1 MNLGRGLRATSSR
14 WLVESLHRRIPGGK
28 PWSARAPRIL
38 STKPWWKAF
47 TRWRFLRQGKI
58 FRNQKGEAGRPSG
71 RPPHRCDESSTGYSS
86 AGCSPAVEYPTYG
99 LDKTERN
106 WERVNWSGPCG
117 GGKLKAEGSL
127 VLFQARPSSVVPGP
141 VTKSVMTP
149 GLGDVWRLGRSRLGE
164 YSLCTARAVAPW
176 LTSREECGHGAKAK
190 EC

>member
-58 FRNQKGEAGRPSG
+58 FRNQKGEAGRPPG

-86 AGCSPAVEYPTYG
+86 AGCSPAEPA
-99 LDKTERN
+99 
-106 WERVNWSGPCG
+106 SASP
-117 GGKLKAEGSL
+117 A
-127 VLFQARPSSVVPGP
+127 
-141 VTKSVMTP
+141 
-149 GLGDVWRLGRSRLGE
+149 RSRLKFRGGVCQE
-164 YSLCTARAVAPW
+164 WHEQHLPLRSDRVMKKHHGLSAVTKRAPGTQSRRSARRGCGVFKKSLTEPTT
-176 LTSREECGHGAKAK
+176 L
-190 EC
+190 

>member
-1 MNLGRGLRATSSR
+1 MAGGIAPPQDSRRQALVGTSPKNPQHEA
-14 WLVESLHRRIPGGK
+14 LVEGFHPVAFSKAGEDLSQPKRR
-28 PWSARAPRIL
+28 SRAAVGP
-38 STKPWWKAF
+38 P
-47 TRWRFLRQGKI
+47 
-58 FRNQKGEAGRPSG
+58 PS
-71 RPPHRCDESSTGYSS
+71 P
-86 AGCSPAVEYPTYG
+86 GCSPAVEYPTYG